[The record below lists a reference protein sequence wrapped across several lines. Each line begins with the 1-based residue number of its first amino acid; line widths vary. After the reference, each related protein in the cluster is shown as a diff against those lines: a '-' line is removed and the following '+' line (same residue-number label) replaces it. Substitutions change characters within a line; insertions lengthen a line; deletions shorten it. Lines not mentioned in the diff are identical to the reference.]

1 MNTVRAYAKV
11 NLALVVGPA
20 RSDGRHE
27 VVTLLQ
33 RIDLHDDVTLDASD
47 ELVIE
52 GFPADTI
59 VRSALESLAGAAHV
73 EPRWRVR
80 IEKRIPVAA
89 GLGGGSSDAAT
100 ALALANRTLP
110 QPLEAEALHDLAA
123 GLGADVPFF
132 LHPGPALAT
141 GIGIDLS
148 ALELPQDFWVV
159 VVLPEGEAKR
169 STAEVYAAYDE
180 SGAEQGF
187 GERRTALL
195 EGLAEVRRPRD
206 LAKLPLNDLASSPVS
221 EELLSQGA
229 FRADVTGAGPALYGL
244 FMQRATAER
253 AAVALRPLGRTWV
266 TVPAW
271 YG

>member
-1 MNTVRAYAKV
+1 VLQRLDLADRITLDCAERLAVNGFRADTLVRD
-11 NLALVVGPA
+11 ALVRLA
-20 RSDGRHE
+20 
-27 VVTLLQ
+27 
-33 RIDLHDDVTLDASD
+33 DA
-47 ELVIE
+47 
-52 GFPADTI
+52 
-59 VRSALESLAGAAHV
+59 AGV
-73 EPRWRVR
+73 DPRWQAR

-141 GIGIDLS
+141 GIGTELS

-244 FMQRATAER
+244 FMQRAMAER
-253 AAVALRPLGRTWV
+253 AAVALRPRGRTWV